1 MKWAGIGQVVSVA
14 LGHQKFGAWFPSLP
28 YFPPRPQPAPRG
40 STAVFFLVPVDT
52 ANVYGDVP
60 PVIFRGGRIGVY
72 TSLFYWSKYIV
83 ILLDVLFVFMI
94 GRYYV
99 FLYWQYNASIF
110 RCH

>member
-1 MKWAGIGQVVSVA
+1 VGWHWPGRLDG
-14 LGHQKFGAWFPSLP
+14 LGPPEVWGLVPVITVFPSS
-28 YFPPRPQPAPRG
+28 PATR
-40 STAVFFLVPVDT
+40 TTRFYCVFFLVPVDT
-52 ANVYGDVP
+52 VKVYGDVP

-110 RCH
+110 CCH